1 MQVDSKPFPPP
12 VINMVN
18 AQLRPEYREV
28 RRPAKGNELF
38 AEPEPVPCS
47 RCKCEIGQ
55 LRSPENKRKAID
67 PS

>member
-18 AQLRPEYREV
+18 AQLQAEYREV
-28 RRPAKGNELF
+28 RRPAKGKESL

-47 RCKCEIGQ
+47 RCKYEIG
-55 LRSPENKRKAID
+55 
-67 PS
+67 